1 MSKLL
6 TLKEIIGQAQI
17 EVGIAQAPP
26 ATVIASLDQ
35 DIAQMASLLA
45 AVADEVLGEPPYKII
60 LGDGIWCQSA
70 AGEPRPLGPQADT
83 DRILFDG
90 RLAINGVKM
99 RFRAA
104 KGLEFGEDLRDYS
117 TRLARIATEQ
127 APVIDIY
134 EEEGREI

>member
-1 MSKLL
+1 
-6 TLKEIIGQAQI
+6 
-17 EVGIAQAPP
+17 
-26 ATVIASLDQ
+26 
-35 DIAQMASLLA
+35 
-45 AVADEVLGEPPYKII
+45 
-60 LGDGIWCQSA
+60 
-70 AGEPRPLGPQADT
+70 
-83 DRILFDG
+83 
-90 RLAINGVKM
+90 M